1 MRAPP
6 AAALLTARPPPITSP
21 RSTGLFQNVDAN
33 VTPSGG
39 GYTVEFAFREKA
51 RAPRAAEGRDAA
63 LAQRA
68 NAGRAR
74 ALRLPSHP
82 AAELLRGRG
91 AALLQVWPPMMKFEV
106 SGSTILPP
114 TVESEV
120 LAEARKSKY
129 TTVRVLA
136 AAKNIVEGYYQ
147 VRSPRRAVIGDTV
160 LPPHSHTRPQERG
173 LTFGTISHFD
183 GMETGQV
190 VAHIIEGEIS
200 RVSLVYV
207 NPKDGTTSPQGST
220 RPGVVLRELPFVPG
234 SLYNV
239 EDAKRA
245 LRDVFALQLF
255 DNVQVVPRPDEG
267 DPSKVEVD
275 VVLRERPLRTA
286 ELELEWG
293 IGPGEGGRPDLVSLT
308 PGGSVFFEHRNLQ
321 QEGRQLY
328 GSVSTSNFLA
338 PQDDLGFKVEYV
350 RPYARGEA
358 DPRRTALK
366 VAAFN
371 SRKLSPVFTGGP
383 LSDEAPGVWVD
394 RAGAKA
400 ALVEQHGRQ
409 SRLTY
414 GVALAEVSTRDE
426 SGAVCSAGAKALPSG
441 QLDADGP
448 PTTHSGTGTDRLL
461 LGQANLTRDT
471 TYFLNG
477 VLVGARDILTLDVC
491 PGTGSGFPF
500 FNRHSASA
508 TRFLALAPTHRR
520 SAAPPPVLVL
530 HARYGG
536 CAGSLASYDAF
547 TLGGPHSC
555 RGYAVGELGAS
566 RRVGEAAA
574 ELRLPLPGTR
584 THGFAFV
591 EAVSDLGSSPEV
603 AGNPTAYY
611 RRAGGGACAGVGL
624 KLGATRVEW
633 VSDRN
638 ARQGAFYVRFGE
650 RF

>member
-1 MRAPP
+1 
-6 AAALLTARPPPITSP
+6 
-21 RSTGLFQNVDAN
+21 
-33 VTPSGG
+33 
-39 GYTVEFAFREKA
+39 
-51 RAPRAAEGRDAA
+51 
-63 LAQRA
+63 
-68 NAGRAR
+68 
-74 ALRLPSHP
+74 
-82 AAELLRGRG
+82 
-91 AALLQVWPPMMKFEV
+91 MMKFEV

-114 TVESEV
+114 TVEAEV

-147 VRSPRRAVIGDTV
+147 
-160 LPPHSHTRPQERG
+160 EKG

-190 VAHIIEGEIS
+190 IAHIIEGEIS
-200 RVSLVYV
+200 RVSLVYLER
-207 NPKDGTTSPQGST
+207 DGSTSAFGST
-220 RPGVVLRELPFVPG
+220 RPRVVLRELPFVPG
-234 SLYNV
+234 TLYNV

-255 DNVQVVPRPDEG
+255 DNVQVVPKPDAA

-275 VVLRERPLRTA
+275 VVLRERPLKTA
-286 ELELEWG
+286 EVELEWG
-293 IGPGEGGRPDLVSLT
+293 IAPSEGGRPDLVSLT

-338 PQDDLGFKVEYV
+338 PQDDLGFKVEYG
-350 RPYARGEA
+350 RPYVWGEA
-358 DPRRTALK
+358 DPAKTSLK

-383 LSDEAPGVWVD
+383 LSDEVPGVWVD

-400 ALVEQHGRQ
+400 SLTETHGRQ
-409 SRLTY
+409 SKLTY
-414 GVALAEVSTRDE
+414 GLVLQEVSTRDE
-426 SGAVCSAGAKALPSG
+426 SGAVCAAGAKALPNG
-441 QLDADGP
+441 TLDAHGP

-461 LGQANLTRDT
+461 FGQANLTRDT
-471 TYFLNG
+471 TFFLNG
-477 VLVGARDILTLDVC
+477 VLVGARDIFTVDTCL
-491 PGTGSGFPF
+491 GTGTGFPF
-500 FNRHSASA
+500 YNRHTASA
-508 TRFLALAPTHRR
+508 TRFLQLRKVGKR
-520 SAAPPPVLVL
+520 NAAPPPVLVV

-536 CAGSLASYDAF
+536 CVGSLASYDAF

-555 RGYAVGELGAS
+555 RGYGVGELGAA
-566 RRVGEAAA
+566 RRVAEGAV
-574 ELRLPLPGTR
+574 ELRVPLPRTR
-584 THGFAFV
+584 THAFAFA
-591 EAVSDLGSSPEV
+591 EAVSDLGSSPTV
-603 AGNPTAYY
+603 PGNPTAYY
-611 RRAGGGACAGVGL
+611 RRAGAGACAGVGV

-638 ARQGAFYVRFGE
+638 ARTGAFYVRFGE